1 MNHLFGSKPSLN
13 LEAGTGFEPV
23 MLRAYETAVVTT
35 LPAVI
40 LADKRGI
47 EPRTERLTVVCSTS
61 ELYVKN
67 WYYYGESNSA
77 YRDENPVS

>member
-35 LPAVI
+35 LPAVY
-40 LADKRGI
+40 LWYT
-47 EPRTERLTVVCSTS
+47 PRNRT
-61 ELYVKN
+61 
-67 WYYYGESNSA
+67 
-77 YRDENPVS
+77 